1 MNQRSAFAIFLGLL
15 VAASAL
21 PVSAETV
28 NVTIKNSSDWT
39 LEELYLSPSKQDEW
53 GQDQLAERVVKPG
66 ESFTLTGVPGGRA
79 MDMKL
84 VDEDGDECVVGK
96 EKFAANTTYTIT
108 SKDLLDCQEAT
119 VEEDGED
126 A

>member
-1 MNQRSAFAIFLGLL
+1 LAL
-15 VAASAL
+15 VFGAPVVATFSPAL
-21 PVSAETV
+21 AENV
-28 NVTIKNSSDWT
+28 NITIKNSSDWT
-39 LEELYLSPSKQDEW
+39 VEELYLSPSKQSEW
-53 GQDQLAERVVKPG
+53 GPDQLAEKVVKPG

-84 VDEDGDECVVGK
+84 GDEDGDECVVGK

-108 SKDLLDCQEAT
+108 SQDLLACQEAS
-119 VEEDGED
+119 EGDDED

>member
-1 MNQRSAFAIFLGLL
+1 MKNRLALAL
-15 VAASAL
+15 VFGAPVVASLSPAL
-21 PVSAETV
+21 AENV
-28 NVTIKNSSDWT
+28 NITIKNSSDWT
-39 LEELYLSPSKQDEW
+39 LEELYLSPSKQADW
-53 GQDQLAERVVKPG
+53 GPDQLAEKVVKPG

-79 MDMKL
+79 MDMKI

-108 SKDLLDCQEAT
+108 SQDLLDCQDAS
-119 VEEDGED
+119 DGDDED

>member
-1 MNQRSAFAIFLGLL
+1 MKTRLALALCVGVPVI
-15 VAASAL
+15 AA
-21 PVSAETV
+21 VSPAHADKV
-28 NVTIKNSSDWT
+28 NITIKNSSDWT
-39 LEELYLSPSKQDEW
+39 LEELYLSPSKQEDW
-53 GQDQLAERVVKPG
+53 GPDQLAEKVVKPG

-79 MDMKL
+79 MDLKV

-108 SKDLLDCQEAT
+108 SQDLLDCQEAT
-119 VEEDGED
+119 EAADDED